1 MKEQIQKIRGEFQAL
16 ARGIKDVKTLE
27 EVRVKFLG
35 RKGLLT
41 EVLRGLKDLSLEE
54 RKDIGAL
61 AHEAKKEIERALTEK
76 EEVVGAASQQARVDV
91 SLPGIRQSHGSLNP
105 LTIVERE
112 LVAIF
117 TSLGFD
123 RYEDT
128 ILATE
133 ERDFDHLNFAPDHPA
148 RDSMDTFWISEDF
161 QQKKANEKWC
171 IRPHLTGMSV
181 EYMKTH
187 TPPFR
192 FTYPGTAFRN
202 EATDARHEHSFC
214 QFEALIVDESV
225 TFAHGKHLIQTL
237 LNRFFQKEVK
247 VRMRSGYFPFV
258 EPGFEID
265 IHCLICDG
273 KGCPVCKYVGWV
285 ELMPGGMPQENVL
298 KAGGLDPSRWQGF
311 YINVGID
318 RLALMRYGIE
328 DIRHFRSGDLRF
340 LKQF

>member
-1 MKEQIQKIRGEFQAL
+1 MRNQIEKIRSEFKEVIHQVAD
-16 ARGIKDVKTLE
+16 AKSLE
-27 EVRVKFLG
+27 DLRVRFLG

-41 EVLRGLKDLSLEE
+41 EVLKGLKDLSLE
-54 RKDIGAL
+54 
-61 AHEAKKEIERALTEK
+61 AKKEIGAFAHEVKKEIEEILVEK
-76 EEVVGAASQQARVDV
+76 EEGLDGSD
-91 SLPGIRQSHGSLNP
+91 SKKEIDLTLPGIVSERGTLHPITQ
-105 LTIVERE
+105 IERE

-123 RYEDT
+123 RYDGP

-133 ERDFDHLNFAPDHPA
+133 ERDFDNLNFAPDHPA
-148 RDSMDTFWISEDF
+148 RDSMDTFWISPGF
-161 QQKKANEKWC
+161 QDKHGKDRWDV
-171 IRPHLTGMSV
+171 RPHITGLSV

-187 TPPFR
+187 KPPFR
-192 FTYPGTAFRN
+192 FMYPGPAYRN
-202 EATDARHEHSFC
+202 EATDARHEHSFN
-214 QFEALIVDESV
+214 QFEVLIVDESV
-225 TFAHGKHLIQTL
+225 TFAHGKHLIQTML
-237 LNRFFQKEVK
+237 DRFFGKPVE

-265 IHCLICDG
+265 IHCLVCNG

-298 KAGGLDPSRWQGF
+298 RAGGLDPKKWQGF
-311 YINVGID
+311 YIDVGVD